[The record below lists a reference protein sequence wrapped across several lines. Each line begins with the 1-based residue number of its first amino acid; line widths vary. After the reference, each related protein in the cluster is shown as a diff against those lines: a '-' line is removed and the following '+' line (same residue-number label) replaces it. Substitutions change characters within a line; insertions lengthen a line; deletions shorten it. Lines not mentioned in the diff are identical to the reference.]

1 MLNALLS
8 VYNLCSRANPDNI
21 PDGSGGGL
29 DIDIGSFI
37 AGVIIGVLCMLFI
50 FGVIKLVKLSME
62 DDNEKIKDSNTNKK
76 S

>member
-37 AGVIIGVLCMLFI
+37 AGVIIGVLCML
-50 FGVIKLVKLSME
+50 LLAL
-62 DDNEKIKDSNTNKK
+62 
-76 S
+76 